1 MIARSALL
9 FGALALGCSAGA
21 APAAAPVTGVVPSYV
36 AISTALAADQIE
48 PVAALSGEL
57 QRHADALAGKPG
69 MAKVVAS
76 LPGLAGKDIA
86 AVRSAFKP
94 LSDGMIEYMRAE
106 TSTQAGHVIVFC
118 PMAFEDKGALWV
130 QAEGKIANPYFG
142 ASMLRCGNK
151 LAWDAELPA
160 TAAL

>member
-1 MIARSALL
+1 
-9 FGALALGCSAGA
+9 
-21 APAAAPVTGVVPSYV
+21 
-36 AISTALAADQIE
+36 
-48 PVAALSGEL
+48 
-57 QRHADALAGKPG
+57 
-69 MAKVVAS
+69 
-76 LPGLAGKDIA
+76 
-86 AVRSAFKP
+86 
-94 LSDGMIEYMRAE
+94 
-106 TSTQAGHVIVFC
+106 VFC